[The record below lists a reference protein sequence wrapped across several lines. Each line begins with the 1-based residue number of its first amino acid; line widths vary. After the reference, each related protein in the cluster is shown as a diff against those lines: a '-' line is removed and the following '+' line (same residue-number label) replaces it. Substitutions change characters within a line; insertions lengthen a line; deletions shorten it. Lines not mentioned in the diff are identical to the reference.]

1 MNPFILYMVK
11 AALSLAALYIVYQ
24 SFLGRDTMYER
35 NRFFILL
42 SILGSLIFPLIVIET
57 RQPIDIQFFGK
68 DLTGVIIDKN
78 PDLFVNPAEVSPALM
93 IYNSIIIIY
102 LSGLVLFSIRTIAEF
117 LSLIYLIIR
126 QKNRED
132 NIIRLKNHR
141 NSGFSAFGYIFIDA
155 RLSNDVAADIIKHEQ
170 NHLKNFHFLDILLIE
185 VLKAVQWFNPF
196 IYLVDKSL
204 REVHEFQADEECLNS
219 GITVKRYQG
228 LLLNQVFRT
237 NVFNASDGFSNP
249 TIIKKRI
256 IMMTR
261 KRSRTL
267 TNLKMLMTLPV
278 ITLLLISFSTSSTDE
293 NLITSISGPAY
304 YIDPYPS
311 LPSPPVINVERNTSD
326 ATVRRINSSSETEK
340 EPYAVVEKMPVFP
353 GGDSQLLK
361 YLDQHTRY
369 PESAIANN
377 ITGRVV
383 VRFCVTE
390 TGRVAKTS
398 VLKGIDPLLDAEAVR
413 VVSSLPAFQPGYEEG
428 VAVPVWYMVP
438 VTFSLKMNEASIP
451 PQTPSPV
458 AESEPVQMDVT
469 DSGEQYEQRVDN
481 YEPFFAAEQMPRFP
495 GGDKELIRYIARN
508 TNYPESAKTDKI
520 MGRVTIRFCVTESGN
535 VDKVSVLKGVDP
547 SLDAEAA
554 RVVASL
560 PDFEPGRQGG
570 KEVPVWYLVPVIFTI
585 R

>member
-1 MNPFILYMVK
+1 MVK
-11 AALSLAALYIVYQ
+11 AALSLTALYIVYQ
-24 SFLGRDTMYER
+24 LFLGRDTMYER

-42 SILGSLIFPLIVIET
+42 SIFGSLIFPLIVIET

-78 PDLFVNPAEVSPALM
+78 PDMLVNPAEVSPVFM
-93 IYNSIIIIY
+93 INNLILIIY
-102 LSGLVLFSIRTIAEF
+102 LAGLVLFSIRTVAEL

-126 QKNRED
+126 QKTREN

-155 RLSNDVAADIIKHEQ
+155 RLSKDVAADIIKHEQ

-219 GITVKRYQG
+219 GITIKRYQG

-237 NVFNASDGFSNP
+237 NVFNASDSFSNP

-293 NLITSISGPAY
+293 SLITSISGPAY

-311 LPSPPVINVERNTSD
+311 LPPPPVINAEPNTSG
-326 ATVRRINSSSETEK
+326 TTIVSRINSSPETEK
-340 EPYAVVEKMPVFP
+340 EPYVVVEKMPVFP
-353 GGDSQLLK
+353 GGDSELLK

-377 ITGRVV
+377 ITGRVI

-390 TGRVAKTS
+390 TGSVAKTA
-398 VLKGIDPLLDAEAVR
+398 VFKGIDPLLDAEAIR
-413 VVSSLPAFQPGYEEG
+413 VVSSLPAFHPGYEEG

-438 VTFSLKMNEASIP
+438 VTFSLKMNEASSP
-451 PQTPSPV
+451 PPPPTPI
-458 AESEPVQMDVT
+458 AESVSVQKDII
-469 DSGEQYEQRVDN
+469 DSGEQYEQIADN
-481 YEPFFAAEQMPRFP
+481 NEPFFAAEQMPHFP
-495 GGDKELIRYIARN
+495 GGDKELIRYITKN
-508 TNYPESAKTDKI
+508 TDYPESAKINKI
-520 MGRVTIRFCVTESGN
+520 MGRVTIRFCVTETGN

-570 KEVPVWYLVPVIFTI
+570 REVPVWYLVPVTFTI